1 MLVTTITI
9 ILIFGLA
16 TALGFTVKENNS
28 LKNQIDELQGSLETA
43 HQEKEMVDA
52 TRQLLRNEVTVLK
65 SQIRV
70 MESKSRHGVVD
81 APKTEEA
88 KPKKKKYFKKK
99 AAPKMSA
106 DKK

>member
-28 LKNQIDELQGSLETA
+28 LKNQINELQGSLETA

-70 MESKSRHGVVD
+70 MESKSMHGIAD
-81 APKTEEA
+81 APKTDEP
-88 KPKKKKYFKKK
+88 KKKKKYFKKK
-99 AAPKMSA
+99 SAPKMSA
-106 DKK
+106 DQK

>member
-9 ILIFGLA
+9 ILIIGLA
-16 TALGFTVKENNS
+16 TALGFTSKENNS
-28 LKNQIDELQGSLETA
+28 LKNQIDELHGSLETVR
-43 HQEKEMVDA
+43 QEKEMVDA

-70 MESKSRHGVVD
+70 MESKSMHGVVD

>member
-1 MLVTTITI
+1 MLVI
-9 ILIFGLA
+9 ILSAALLVAA
-16 TALGFTVKENNS
+16 TVAVSFAS
-28 LKNQIDELQGSLETA
+28 KNQVLGNDLGTVNSEIEALKESLEMA
-43 HQEKEMVDA
+43 NA

-70 MESKSRHGVVD
+70 MESKSMHGVVD
-81 APKTEEA
+81 APKTEEV
-88 KPKKKKYFKKK
+88 KKKKKYFRKK

>member
-9 ILIFGLA
+9 ILIIGLA

-70 MESKSRHGVVD
+70 MESKLMHGVVD

-99 AAPKMSA
+99 VAPKMSA

>member
-1 MLVTTITI
+1 MLITTITI
-9 ILIFGLA
+9 ILIIGLSI
-16 TALGFTVKENNS
+16 ALGLTSKENNS

-43 HQEKEMVDA
+43 HQEKEMVNA
-52 TRQLLRNEVTVLK
+52 TRQLLRNEVTVLQSK
-65 SQIRV
+65 IRV
-70 MESKSRHGVVD
+70 MENKSMHGVVD
-81 APKTEEA
+81 APKTEEV